1 MADQELLVGD
11 IGGTNA
17 RFAVS
22 CPDGTLRDVQVLKV
36 RDHKNF
42 DIALAAYLDG
52 VERRPK
58 TLCVASA
65 GAIHGDT
72 IRLTNAPWSLGENA
86 LATQFGFSAVRL
98 INDFQAQARFAG
110 MMPADAGIPLKEG
123 TAMEGAP
130 VLTIGPGTG
139 FGQALFIPGHPPK
152 VIATEGG
159 HRLLPVRNERELA
172 LYERLKKKLGHPPI
186 LEDVLSGRGIIN
198 LFEAVVAA
206 AGEVAAPTE
215 PPEVTKAAI
224 AGPGHAREAILWF
237 IDYVAVAAA
246 DACVCTGARGG
257 VAVSGGIMPR
267 LQEML
272 PHANFAGTFARPGI
286 LKDYLSQV
294 PVRLV
299 IEPYAALY
307 GAAAVM
313 RDALKG

>member
-1 MADQELLVGD
+1 MADGELLVGD

-17 RFAVS
+17 RFAIS
-22 CPDGTLRDVQVLKV
+22 CPDGSLRDVQVLAV
-36 RDHKNF
+36 ADHKNF
-42 DIALAAYLDG
+42 DDVLRAYVDQLDK
-52 VERRPK
+52 VPK

-65 GAIHGDT
+65 GAIKGDT
-72 IRLTNAPWSLGENA
+72 IHLTNAPWSLGENA

-110 MMPADAGIPLKEG
+110 MMPPDAGITLKEG
-123 TAMEGAP
+123 TPMEGAP
-130 VLTIGPGTG
+130 VLTVGPGTG

-159 HRLLPVRNERELA
+159 HRLLPVRNERELR
-172 LYERLKKKLGHPPI
+172 LYERLKKKMGHPPI
-186 LEDVLSGRGIIN
+186 LEDILSGRGIVNIY
-198 LFEAVVAA
+198 EAVVLD
-206 AGEVAAPTE
+206 AGETPEPVE
-215 PPEVTKAAI
+215 PPAVTKAALE
-224 AGPGHAREAILWF
+224 GPGHAREAILWF
-237 IDYVAVAAA
+237 IDYLACAAA

-267 LQEML
+267 LKDLL

-286 LKDYLSQV
+286 LRDYLADV

-299 IEPYAALY
+299 TDPYAALY

-313 RDALKG
+313 RDALRG